1 MTKNQDFAFLHY
13 DLPPD
18 IARRKAA
25 GDLAGAIRLIDM
37 ALGMNTRP
45 ELAARLRCERVRLER
60 LPQNYPYTAQQ
71 AKDMMRQEWPD
82 MSDGQFQYLLD
93 RGRIDWRIINGQLRC
108 HDDFLDTC
116 RAYPQDAPGL
126 RQEPEDNTQRDAM
139 LARMRAEGGLA
150 ARVTVKA
157 SIRPREGAAG
167 KSVQAWLPIPAACLQ
182 QSQIEFLDYTEGG
195 LIAPETAPQ
204 RTIYWDS
211 RERDEF
217 SVTYRYLI
225 RAPFVNVHKIVPDK
239 VQPSFCLNEEA
250 PHIMF
255 TPYLRDLCAR
265 ITKNFEGPLE
275 KAVAI
280 YDYVTGQVDY
290 RYQPDYFQLDPIAE
304 LCARELRGDCGVM
317 AILFIT
323 LCRIAGIP
331 AQWQSGLSVKPGYA
345 GCHDWAMFYIA
356 PYGWLWADP
365 SFGSGARR
373 AGDNARR
380 AHYFGNL
387 DPCRMVANRAFMAP
401 LTPPDP
407 EWRSDPTDNQMGE
420 MVVDGQGLNGPDMI
434 RKTETLEFE
443 YLPYHE

>member
-1 MTKNQDFAFLHY
+1 MSRNQDFAFLHY

-25 GDLAGAIRLIDM
+25 GDLKGAIRLIDI
-37 ALGMNTRP
+37 ALGKAQQP
-45 ELAARLRCERVRLER
+45 ELAARLRCERIRLER
-60 LPQNYPYTAQQ
+60 LPQNYPYSQDE
-71 AKDMMRQEWPD
+71 AKAMMRQEWPD
-82 MSDGQFQYLLD
+82 MTDAQFQHLLD
-93 RGRIDWRIINGQLRC
+93 AGRIDWRIINGRLYV
-108 HDDFLDTC
+108 HDDFIDSS
-116 RAYPQDAPGL
+116 RMYPEDAPGL
-126 RQEPEDNTQRDAM
+126 KPEAEDTTARDQM
-139 LARMRAEGGLA
+139 LARMEAEGGLA
-150 ARVTVKA
+150 ARITIKA
-157 SIRPREGAAG
+157 EIQPKEAADG
-167 KSVQAWLPIPAACLQ
+167 RRVQAWLPIPAACPQ
-182 QSQIEFLDYTEGG
+182 QSEIELLDYTEGAQ
-195 LIAPETAPQ
+195 IAPEDAPQ

-211 RERDEF
+211 RERDHF

-225 RAPFVNVHKIVPDK
+225 RAPFVNVHRIVPDK
-239 VQPSFCLNEEA
+239 VQPSFFLNEEA

-265 ITKNFEGPLE
+265 ITKGFEGPLE

-290 RYQPDYFQLDPIAE
+290 RYQPDYFQLDSIADT
-304 LCARELRGDCGVM
+304 CARELRGDCGVM

-331 AQWQSGLSVKPGYA
+331 AKWQSGLSVKPGEA

-356 PYGWLWADP
+356 PHGWLWADP

-373 AGDNARR
+373 HGDNRRR

-387 DPCRMVANRAFMAP
+387 DPNRMVANRAFFAP

-407 EWRSDPTDNQMGE
+407 EWRHDPTDNQMGE
-420 MVVDGQGLNGPDMI
+420 MVLDGKGLFGPDMV
-434 RKTETLEFE
+434 RKVETLEFE
-443 YLPYHE
+443 YLPY